1 MPSILA
7 DEFILPYYP
16 VYLCSRHTEL
26 EIEGHTK
33 HSATERATVLN
44 IIVAIY
50 LTNILLFILDY
61 KTVSYNIYSL
71 LISAVDTMFCRT
83 EM

>member
-1 MPSILA
+1 MLSMPSILA

-33 HSATERATVLN
+33 HSAIERETLLD

-50 LTNILLFILDY
+50 HYYYLI
-61 KTVSYNIYSL
+61 IYL
-71 LISAVDTMFCRT
+71 RL
-83 EM
+83 